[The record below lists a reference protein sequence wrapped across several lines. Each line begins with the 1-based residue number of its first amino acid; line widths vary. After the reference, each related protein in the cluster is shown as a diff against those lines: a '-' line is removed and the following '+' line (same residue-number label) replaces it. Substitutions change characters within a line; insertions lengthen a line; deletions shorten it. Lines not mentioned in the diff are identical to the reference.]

1 MRAAHDPDTMK
12 VRRLPNGRVFIWWS
26 YDEGT
31 SGTLSLSIEAAG
43 RLSTELECIKL
54 LAEMEENDV

>member
-1 MRAAHDPDTMK
+1 MK